1 MMVLSTLVASS
12 ALAGGT
18 LIQIP
23 KISGLP
29 APHPYAISADGKTV
43 IGQFAPGNPFVWR
56 GGSTSR
62 FRPGGDILDQYC
74 QAISADGSLI
84 VGKAGK
90 AYRWKRSGANFVAR
104 PSTFAYGVSLDGSVI
119 VGQEETK
126 TGSKGF
132 IWTNN
137 TYQPIDEFAAMCV
150 SGNGK
155 IVAGIRNE
163 KGTIRAFERRDKI
176 STALEIPAE
185 ASDST
190 AFGINKD
197 GSKIVGSV
205 TFIKGGT
212 QGALW
217 SPEKGCTLLQNSGM
231 KESVAKCI
239 TTDGSWIGG
248 YAGDQ
253 AAIWSPDGKIT
264 FLEMALRQSGNATK
278 GWNLESVNGIARVGN
293 VLYVTGWAHLNG
305 KDAGYYA
312 TFRLKS

>member
-1 MMVLSTLVASS
+1 MLVASS

-18 LIQIP
+18 LTQVP

-56 GGSTSR
+56 GGSTAR
-62 FRPGGDILDQYC
+62 FRPGGEVLDQYC
-74 QAISADGSLI
+74 QAVSADGSVI
-84 VGKAGK
+84 VGKATK
-90 AYRWKRSGANFVAR
+90 AYQWRRSGVNFVNR

-132 IWTNN
+132 IWTGGI
-137 TYQPIDEFAAMCV
+137 YQSIEEFAAICV
-150 SGNGK
+150 SGDGK
-155 IVAGIRNE
+155 VIAGIRND
-163 KGTIRAFERRDKI
+163 KGTIRAFERRNKV
-176 STALEIPAE
+176 AKELELPRDAT
-185 ASDST
+185 DST

-197 GSKIVGSV
+197 GTKIVGSV
-205 TFIKGGT
+205 TFASGGT
-212 QGALW
+212 QGAVW
-217 SPEKGCTLLQNSGM
+217 SLNKGITLLQNSGM
-231 KESVAKCI
+231 RESVAKCI
-239 TTDGSWIGG
+239 TVDGSWIGG

-253 AAIWSPDGKIT
+253 AAIWTPDGKIT
-264 FLEMALRQSGNATK
+264 FLEMALRQSGNSTR
-278 GWNLESVNGIARVGN
+278 GWDLESVNGIARVGN
-293 VLYVTGWAHLNG
+293 VLFVTGWGHLNG